1 MMKKFTYILLLFGI
15 VSCEKVIPFDEN
27 EVSPKMAINGIFQSD
42 TNWRIHVSS
51 SRSVIDS
58 ASFNNITNASAFI
71 LDGNENLVEELMH
84 DTNGFYIGSTS
95 PQENLNY
102 YLFVDHPTLN
112 SVRSQNVIPS
122 LINIIGID
130 TATSYSNG
138 EKYLDLIINFE
149 DPGNITNYYL
159 VETYMVSE
167 GLEIENGDT
176 LFAEIDT
183 NKAFMLL
190 NDEVFQNG
198 GSPWQD
204 QGLFNDI
211 LFNGQSKSL
220 EISLP
225 NEDYFWNE
233 AGYIWSYRNIGLR
246 FYLHNI
252 SQDYYYYRRS
262 LELYNQ
268 ASDNP
273 FAQPVQVYSNIENG
287 FGIFAGA
294 QVNYF
299 DIEL

>member
-1 MMKKFTYILLLFGI
+1 MKKLLNIIFILSI
-15 VSCEKVIPFDEN
+15 ISCEKVIPFDEN
-27 EVSPKMAINGIFQSD
+27 QTTPKMVVNGIFQSD
-42 TNWRIHVSS
+42 TVWRIHVSS
-51 SRSVIDS
+51 SKSVIDS
-58 ASFNNITNASAFI
+58 ASFNNVVDASVLI
-71 LDGNENLVEELMH
+71 EDDNGNIIDVLAH
-84 DTNGFYIGSTS
+84 DTNGFNIGNTL
-95 PQENLNY
+95 PQENFTYFLSVN
-102 YLFVDHPTLN
+102 HPTLDDITSRN
-112 SVRSQNVIPS
+112 EIPS
-122 LINIIGID
+122 IINLIGID
-130 TATSYSNG
+130 TATSYSNN
-138 EKYLDLIINFE
+138 EKYLDLTVTFE
-149 DPGNITNYYL
+149 DPGNISNYYL
-159 VETYMVSE
+159 VETYMVGE
-167 GLEIENGDT
+167 GLEIENDDT
-176 LFAEIDT
+176 IYFEIDT

-211 LFNGQSKSL
+211 LFNGQTKSL

-225 NEDYFWNE
+225 NEDYYLNE
-233 AGYIWSYRNIGLR
+233 AGYIWSYRVIGLR

-268 ASDNP
+268 ANGNP

-299 DIEL
+299 DIDL